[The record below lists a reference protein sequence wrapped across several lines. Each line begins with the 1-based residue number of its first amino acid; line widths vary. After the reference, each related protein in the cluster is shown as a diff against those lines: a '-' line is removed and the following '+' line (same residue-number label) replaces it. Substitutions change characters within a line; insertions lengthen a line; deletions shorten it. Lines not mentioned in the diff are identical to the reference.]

1 MVLSINKEKL
11 GVDKVIRNS
20 LDYCDLY
27 IIQKGDKVFLLYL
40 FEREKYYYFK
50 IMPEII
56 GKWEDCENVLYTAI
70 GLFGFVNKQDELE
83 QKIREKIE
91 ALIKNVNT

>member
-1 MVLSINKEKL
+1 MSINKEKL

>member
-1 MVLSINKEKL
+1 M
-11 GVDKVIRNS
+11 DKIIKNS
-20 LDYCDLY
+20 LDHCDLY

-50 IMPEII
+50 IMPEIV
-56 GKWEDCENVLYTAI
+56 GKWEDCENVLYTAF

-83 QKIREKIE
+83 QKIREKME
-91 ALIKNVNT
+91 ALIKHVNT

>member
-1 MVLSINKEKL
+1 
-11 GVDKVIRNS
+11 
-20 LDYCDLY
+20 
-27 IIQKGDKVFLLYL
+27 
-40 FEREKYYYFK
+40 
-50 IMPEII
+50 MPEII

-83 QKIREKIE
+83 QKIREKME

>member
-1 MVLSINKEKL
+1 LSINKEKL

-83 QKIREKIE
+83 QKIREKME

>member
-1 MVLSINKEKL
+1 
-11 GVDKVIRNS
+11 
-20 LDYCDLY
+20 
-27 IIQKGDKVFLLYL
+27 VFLRISNL
-40 FEREKYYYFK
+40 REKNTIISK

-83 QKIREKIE
+83 QKLEKRWRR
-91 ALIKNVNT
+91 

>member
-1 MVLSINKEKL
+1 LSINKEKL

-83 QKIREKIE
+83 QKIREKME
-91 ALIKNVNT
+91 ALIKNANT

>member
-1 MVLSINKEKL
+1 M
-11 GVDKVIRNS
+11 
-20 LDYCDLY
+20 
-27 IIQKGDKVFLLYL
+27 FLLYL

-83 QKIREKIE
+83 QKIREKME

>member
-1 MVLSINKEKL
+1 MVSSINKEKL

-83 QKIREKIE
+83 QKIREKME

>member
-1 MVLSINKEKL
+1 MSINKEKL

-83 QKIREKIE
+83 QKIREKME

>member
-83 QKIREKIE
+83 QKIREKME

>member
-1 MVLSINKEKL
+1 MSINKEKL

-56 GKWEDCENVLYTAI
+56 GKWEDCENVLYTAF

-83 QKIREKIE
+83 QKIREKME